1 MVLHSQVPQPTCYW
15 KWVGV
20 SIPQK
25 VGNFSLRP
33 SSTDIWQ
40 HSRLRGCL
48 LSSYGSWLSQTPTLN
63 FHISPSAA
71 VAGHLCH
78 PPNPH
83 FAPSQSSFRYCCV
96 YTTVFLTSTFHISFH
111 GILFSFADQCMVQCL
126 LKSRRRGGEARAL
139 RVYSNQARILC
150 SCLLWARGLSPFR
163 CR

>member
-1 MVLHSQVPQPTCYW
+1 MYISDSVPSQVPQPTCYW

-33 SSTDIWQ
+33 SSTAIWPR
-40 HSRLRGCL
+40 SRLSGCL
-48 LSSYGSWLSQTPTLN
+48 LSSYGSWLPQTPTLN

-96 YTTVFLTSTFHISFH
+96 YVMIF
-111 GILFSFADQCMVQCL
+111 L
-126 LKSRRRGGEARAL
+126 LKRRLCIKIDFYDNSQVLDFYDYESHKIIQINHFL
-139 RVYSNQARILC
+139 IFTWSKKLLLDFYS
-150 SCLLWARGLSPFR
+150 
-163 CR
+163 